1 MTDIQQNGLI
11 PYLLA
16 NRAFVA
22 PAVERAVGAMDL
34 TGRTRL
40 LDAGTGAGGGLV
52 ALARAAG
59 PRARVL
65 AVDRDPDVL
74 DLAREHARSEGV
86 SDRVEVRAADLVDVL
101 DEAAGSGDGFDA
113 IWASDVVWPGN
124 FDDPGDLVARAA
136 RALRPGGLLGLFT
149 SNYYQAMFLP
159 GHSRLERAARTA
171 SELNWGLPSGGPA
184 HYERHTAWMAA
195 AGLLDVRVDVFP
207 RVGSPVDADPTVR
220 PYLENVV
227 WPEMRE
233 SVLKRGT
240 DAGLSGEEVAGVE
253 RLLTPGHP
261 DYVLDAP
268 GYYMVHPT
276 MLALGR
282 RPSD

>member
-1 MTDIQQNGLI
+1 MTDIQKNGLV

-22 PAVERAVGAMDL
+22 PAVEQAVGAMDL
-34 TGRTRL
+34 SGRTRL

-59 PRARVL
+59 PGARVL
-65 AVDRDPDVL
+65 AVDRNADVL
-74 DLAREHARSEGV
+74 DLAREHARAEGV
-86 SDRVEVRAADLVDVL
+86 SDRVQVRAADLVDVL

-124 FDDPGDLVARAA
+124 FDDPGALVARAA
-136 RALRPGGLLGLFT
+136 RALAPGGVLGLFT

-171 SELNWGLPSGGPA
+171 SELNWGIPSGGPA
-184 HYERHTAWMAA
+184 HYELHTVWMEA
-195 AGLLDVRVDVFP
+195 AGLLDVHVNVFP

-220 PYLENVV
+220 PYLENAV
-227 WPEMRE
+227 WPELRE
-233 SVLKRGT
+233 SLVKRGA
-240 DAGLSGEEVAGVE
+240 DAGLSSDEVAEAE

-261 DYVLDAP
+261 DYIVDTA

-276 MLALGR
+276 LLAVGR

>member
-22 PAVERAVGAMDL
+22 PAVEQAVGAMDL
-34 TGRTRL
+34 SGRTRL

-65 AVDRDPDVL
+65 AVDRNPDVL

-101 DEAAGSGDGFDA
+101 DEAAGSGDGFEA

-124 FDDPGDLVARAA
+124 FDDPGDLVARAV

-159 GHSRLERAARTA
+159 GRSRLERAARTA

-195 AGLLDVRVDVFP
+195 AGLLDVRVNVFP

-240 DAGLSGEEVAGVE
+240 EAGLSGEEVGEVE